1 MSSSAHGIPTSEA
14 EVTNV
19 SAHGLWLLSHGKEWF
34 LSYDDFP
41 WFRDATIG
49 KVTAVEEVSP
59 GHFFWPDLDIDL
71 GLKTIKDPAKYP
83 LKANSKCK

>member
-1 MSSSAHGIPTSEA
+1 MSSSAHGIPTSET

-34 LSYDDFP
+34 LSYEDFP
-41 WFRDATIG
+41 WFKDAPIG
-49 KVTAVEEVSP
+49 KVTTVEETSP

-71 GLKTIKDPAKYP
+71 GLKTIEDPAKYP
-83 LKANSKCK
+83 LKANSERK